1 MLYRIIFIL
10 ILSQT
15 FLLGQSLFNRW
26 VGTDPF
32 TGSARSTAIGHTHLL
47 NSSGSSNVRFNP
59 ANLSSLESKLT
70 FDMQWDRSSIF
81 ERWSMPVR
89 DFFGDFLT
97 EADYVANEF
106 TYHGFRGGL
115 SYNLN
120 ILNLGKVGIGIY
132 HAPLTNFTY
141 QYSEEVRGAY
151 DPDDGEYASKDP
163 IVGYQNIMIDGAPM
177 VSSVGCGIKMR
188 FLGDINLRLGG
199 SINFIQSSMISD
211 RVEVDTLYAD
221 VTNLTTVPDIDVSA
235 QLPNTDYIAISTIL
249 NLTPNMEL
257 GASWEGKAMII
268 TNQSSL
274 LINDATGL
282 FQYFDDD
289 ENYMVSG
296 LNYVKPEIRS
306 IAMSINSDIEKMLSI
321 NFEANQISYDDH
333 LNLNDY
339 NQFKF
344 GFEYITQMGTP
355 IRGGLVYRTAYI
367 PALKPVSMFTFGT
380 GKTWQKL
387 SIDVA
392 GTYCFQSFYYP
403 DLFVVEGDVRENFD
417 LVRDSQ
423 FDLQLALTYHF

>member
-1 MLYRIIFIL
+1 M
-10 ILSQT
+10 
-15 FLLGQSLFNRW
+15 
-26 VGTDPF
+26 
-32 TGSARSTAIGHTHLL
+32 
-47 NSSGSSNVRFNP
+47 
-59 ANLSSLESKLT
+59 
-70 FDMQWDRSSIF
+70 
-81 ERWSMPVR
+81 
-89 DFFGDFLT
+89 
-97 EADYVANEF
+97 
-106 TYHGFRGGL
+106 
-115 SYNLN
+115 
-120 ILNLGKVGIGIY
+120 
-132 HAPLTNFTY
+132 
-141 QYSEEVRGAY
+141 
-151 DPDDGEYASKDP
+151 
-163 IVGYQNIMIDGAPM
+163 PM
-177 VSSVGCGIKMR
+177 VSSVGCGIKMGL
-188 FLGDINLRLGG
+188 LGDINLRLGG

-211 RVEVDTLYAD
+211 RVGVDTLYAD

-235 QLPNTDYIAISTIL
+235 QLPKTDYMAFSTIL
-249 NLTPNMEL
+249 NLTPNMEI

-268 TNQSSL
+268 TNQNSL

-321 NFEANQISYDDH
+321 NFEANQISYDEH
-333 LNLNDY
+333 LNLKDY
-339 NQFKF
+339 KQFKF
-344 GFEYITQMGTP
+344 GFEYITQLGTP

-387 SIDVA
+387 SIDIA

-403 DLFVVEGDVRENFD
+403 DLFVVEGDVREKFD